1 MSLDPIALIATVILL
16 LPMGYFLLA
25 APGFLLVKLDIAP
38 VTVLMRSMFSGYFR
52 VLTVA
57 AIVSTLAFATEGRLA
72 TVAGIALIAGG
83 AIVARAWFLR
93 RMDAELS
100 ARDGGDAA
108 AVGRLRRLHW
118 EAMGYNAAQLAVLI
132 ASVPHMVLP
141 V

>member
-1 MSLDPIALIATVILL
+1 MTLDPIALIATVILL

-57 AIVSTLAFATEGRLA
+57 ALMSTAAFATEGRLII
-72 TVAGIALIAGG
+72 VVGIALIAGC
-83 AIVARAWFLR
+83 ALAARRWFLTR
-93 RMDAELS
+93 IDAELG
-100 ARDGGDAA
+100 ARDAGDQD
-108 AVGRLRRLHW
+108 AVRRLRGLHW
-118 EAMGYNAAQLAVLI
+118 KAMGYNAVQLALLI
-132 ASVPHMVLP
+132 AAVPHMVLP